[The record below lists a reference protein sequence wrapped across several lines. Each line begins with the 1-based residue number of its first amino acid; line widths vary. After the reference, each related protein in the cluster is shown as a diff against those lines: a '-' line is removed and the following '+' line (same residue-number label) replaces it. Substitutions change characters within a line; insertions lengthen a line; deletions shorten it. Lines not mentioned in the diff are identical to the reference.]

1 MMTPDAPVLAIDDLV
16 IEIDGNRIVDH
27 VSLAVGS
34 GRILAIVGESGCG
47 KSLTALSVLG
57 LLPKAAEIR
66 QGAIRLN
73 GRDLTGLDEAA
84 LSQVRGNEAT
94 IIFQEPVAS
103 LNPLMRV
110 GEQVEEALILHR
122 GLSGKAA
129 RAEAIAMMT
138 RVGIPDAA
146 RRARQYP
153 FELSGGMCQRIMIAS
168 ALICRPAL
176 LIADEPTTALDV
188 TIQAQIL
195 DLMRRLREEVGTA
208 IVLITHDMGVVADL
222 ADDVCVMYGG
232 RIVES
237 GPVEPIFAAPRHPY
251 TKLLLATIPT
261 LQGQRKAIL
270 RTIEGMVPS
279 AGAWPDGCRF
289 RSRCPLADGA
299 CLEPPPLALVEAGA
313 FSSHAAAC
321 WHSARIEALA

>member
-1 MMTPDAPVLAIDDLV
+1 MSTTEAPVLAIEDLV
-16 IEIDGNRIVDH
+16 VEIDGNRIIDQ
-27 VSLAVGS
+27 VSLSVGA

-57 LLPKAAEIR
+57 LLPKAAR
-66 QGAIRLN
+66 FKGGAIRLN
-73 GRDLTGLDEAA
+73 GRDLTGLGEAA
-84 LSQVRGNEAT
+84 LSDVRGNEAT

-122 GLSGKAA
+122 GLSASAA
-129 RAEAIAMMT
+129 REEAIAMMT
-138 RVGIPDAA
+138 RVGIPDAT

-237 GPVEPIFAAPRHPY
+237 GAVEPIFAEPHHPY

-261 LQGQRKAIL
+261 LQGQRKAVL

-279 AGAWPDGCRF
+279 AGSWPDGCRF
-289 RSRCPLADGA
+289 RTRCPLADEA
-299 CLEPPPLALVEAGA
+299 CLAPPPLACVGE
-313 FSSHAAAC
+313 SHRTAC
-321 WHSARIEALA
+321 WHSDHVEALV